1 MEPADT
7 GLINQVQELIDPN
20 KNGDGAGEAP
30 IGAKATVTTATE
42 VAISVS
48 ATIVLAEEA
57 DLGTVTGAVKTNL
70 TEYLRE
76 IAFAEGTT
84 YVSYA
89 QLSSVVSSTEGVLDQ
104 SGMQVNGGSV
114 NIPLTD
120 RQVPVLGEV
129 SLTT

>member
-1 MEPADT
+1 M
-7 GLINQVQELIDPN
+7 
-20 KNGDGAGEAP
+20 
-30 IGAKATVTTATE
+30 TTAAE

-57 DLGTVTGAVKTNL
+57 DLGTVTEAVKTNL

-104 SGMQVNGGSV
+104 SGLQVNGGSV